1 MVLLNLV
8 LNSRLHDKF
17 NTRFMDPR
25 KVNTLMLQRYEKQT
39 EDNIIHF
46 LVQQHYKTFILLPY
60 NTSFHCVILLF
71 DLDKCKIHVYD
82 SMDKPESNL
91 AKIFEVIYVR
101 ENTTHD
107 DFIRVVQEQMMGFIN
122 EQILAPTGKFYYD
135 GKPIHQAGPS
145 SSDLTKL

>member
-1 MVLLNLV
+1 MVLPNLV

-46 LVQQHYKTFILLPY
+46 LEQQYYKTFILLPY
-60 NTSFHCVILLF
+60 NTSTWIRFRTLVCGTWNE
-71 DLDKCKIHVYD
+71 K
-82 SMDKPESNL
+82 L
-91 AKIFEVIYVR
+91 ARRFNFPVIYVR

-145 SSDLTKL
+145 SSDLTKS